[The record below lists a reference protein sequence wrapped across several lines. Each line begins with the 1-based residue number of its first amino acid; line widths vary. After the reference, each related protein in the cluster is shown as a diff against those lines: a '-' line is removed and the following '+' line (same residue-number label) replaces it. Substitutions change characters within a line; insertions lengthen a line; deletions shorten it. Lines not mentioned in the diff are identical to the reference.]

1 MSPSGETV
9 CVSVRFRLV
18 SRLTEQ
24 MRAFRVRYRRLRESL
39 VPRPSLYFRCEPSV
53 DPPRNLIVH
62 SLRLERLFSPPRHES
77 VRLPRVLRRT
87 ISHRRGG
94 LDLLGVSDCSHRSEL
109 ECSNARWLGVL
120 GQSSKNSAISAS
132 RLAERRLSRER
143 RAVGEGDGAD
153 PQSSIGLR
161 VLGLGLVA

>member
-1 MSPSGETV
+1 VNLPSILLGT
-9 CVSVRFRLV
+9 SSFTA
-18 SRLTEQ
+18 SGWNGSFT
-24 MRAFRVRYRRLRESL
+24 
-39 VPRPSLYFRCEPSV
+39 
-53 DPPRNLIVH
+53 
-62 SLRLERLFSPPRHES
+62 PRHES

-94 LDLLGVSDCSHRSEL
+94 LDLPGVSDCPHRSEL

-161 VLGLGLVA
+161 VLGLGLVAQLLTRGRNTGTIAQNHRLIPGPLLPRVGTCAYLIAFNVEPTS